1 MWVMGPIGDVLLKK
15 LKEKNQQGW
24 MPSSPL
30 SPMSPTRL
38 FSGFS
43 TPSSPSSVAHRQGKC
58 TIEGSRCRQYD
69 PILFVPQSL
78 MDSLEVSTD
87 LKRAVKQLM
96 EEATS
101 LTADQRL
108 ELLPGLP
115 PHDVYFDLYEPIPNG
130 APSFAAERGGICG
143 RFRIREERWQREM
156 AASSSKLAIKR
167 LSDMQFVCNEM
178 LLPELVSWC
187 DQYKAIKAKRLGE
200 KAFHLAEERE
210 LAKIRRERSQRRYKN
225 PEIQDSELFER
236 GQLRAKKVAELE
248 AKAATEGLDNAVEV
262 CKCGYHQIW
271 HQGRATLDSLD
282 LEMTS
287 RSDLSSLTAPRPRS
301 SPSESLPARALISQS
316 RWPQKE
322 EGEAVVSA
330 GRLSLKKVGSAVLAA
345 TFS

>member
-1 MWVMGPIGDVLLKK
+1 MIVYNAYARQIKKHIMDQLVELRHEVLWSSTFRSWREEGSELLWSLNPGMIVWPTQRQLDEERKKPLASSWMG
-15 LKEKNQQGW
+15 
-24 MPSSPL
+24 
-30 SPMSPTRL
+30 
-38 FSGFS
+38 
-43 TPSSPSSVAHRQGKC
+43 SSPSSVAHRQGKC

-200 KAFHLAEERE
+200 KAFHLAEE
-210 LAKIRRERSQRRYKN
+210 
-225 PEIQDSELFER
+225 
-236 GQLRAKKVAELE
+236 
-248 AKAATEGLDNAVEV
+248 
-262 CKCGYHQIW
+262 
-271 HQGRATLDSLD
+271 
-282 LEMTS
+282 
-287 RSDLSSLTAPRPRS
+287 
-301 SPSESLPARALISQS
+301 
-316 RWPQKE
+316 
-322 EGEAVVSA
+322 
-330 GRLSLKKVGSAVLAA
+330 
-345 TFS
+345 